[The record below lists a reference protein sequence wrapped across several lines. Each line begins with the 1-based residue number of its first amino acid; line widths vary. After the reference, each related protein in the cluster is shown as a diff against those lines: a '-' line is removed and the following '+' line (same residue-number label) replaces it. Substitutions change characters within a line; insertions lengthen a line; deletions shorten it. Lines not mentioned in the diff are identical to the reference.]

1 MEDRPLYTA
10 RVRKIGNSQ
19 GVLLSKEVLQ
29 KLKIVQGQEIEFI
42 VKEDQTILLKPVTP
56 PTKPLKNKLNLS
68 LSTWDHQFANAI
80 KNNDTPEKDI
90 FEGMNNQFDD
100 NEW

>member
-42 VKEDQTILLKPVTP
+42 VKEDQTILLKPVTH

-68 LSTWDHQFANAI
+68 KQVKLYRPDNKYI
-80 KNNDTPEKDI
+80 LDLKKNS
-90 FEGMNNQFDD
+90 NQILQHVHKISL
-100 NEW
+100 

>member
-1 MEDRPLYTA
+1 
-10 RVRKIGNSQ
+10 
-19 GVLLSKEVLQ
+19 LQ